1 MLKGNVSSENRPL
14 RANYGNFNL
23 SQTML
28 IQRRAHGRWEGWFA
42 KVHLQ
47 IIPST
52 SHEFC
57 TWPLPPSISLPLD
70 QHHVVQIEV
79 SIVCTEGLVS
89 IWYVPKFYLSFYTS
103 FCLSFPIHFIF
114 ILSLL
119 FYLFIWFIPT
129 HFLFSLF
136 SHVFIF
142 FNT

>member
-1 MLKGNVSSENRPL
+1 MGTYQVKTDSFV
-14 RANYGNFNL
+14 
-23 SQTML
+23 QTMKTSIWAKRCWSKGGL
-28 IQRRAHGRWEGWFA
+28 MGGGRGWFA

-52 SHEFC
+52 SHKFC

-89 IWYVPKFYLSFYTS
+89 TWYVPKFYLSFYTS